1 MNIEKFRVYP
11 FENLG
16 WLSWLNI
23 LDFIHIY
30 SLKPRLVRMNIEK
43 FWVYSFE
50 NLGWLSWLNI
60 LDFIHIYSLEPRLV
74 RMDIEKPRL
83 GELVK
88 LEQI

>member
-1 MNIEKFRVYP
+1 MGRLNICRLGELFNIIDFIHIYSLKPMLGRINIKKFRVYP

-30 SLKPRLVRMNIEK
+30 SLKPRLVRMDIEK

-50 NLGWLSWLNI
+50 NLGWLSWLN
-60 LDFIHIYSLEPRLV
+60 
-74 RMDIEKPRL
+74 
-83 GELVK
+83 
-88 LEQI
+88 